1 MIPIPNDP
9 LKRCWI
15 DVSAK
20 NPDLVD
26 MFRPTL
32 LAFLT
37 RNKSN
42 TFEIAGSGFIISV
55 ANQFAFAF
63 TAKHVLIDGTKRI
76 QTPVP
81 IHAASS
87 LFITS
92 KATIPNFNRGKV
104 KALYMNSQTADLLQ
118 VIDANFNDS
127 LDIALCIV
135 TANEPTESKIEPLAI
150 PIQPIKPRV
159 GEVIHLVSLAGLRV
173 EEITPP
179 SDETG
184 KGQHFTLA
192 RSVNIRI
199 GTVTAYYPGGDRQ
212 YKWPCFTT
220 SIPAEPGMSG
230 GFAYIPKDGAPIAA
244 CGVICAD
251 RSDADAQHNCYKSG
265 ESVIG
270 CTWPALALRAPTLLP
285 RPSGK
290 IDLTLHELI
299 RRGIWPMPPS
309 GIDHIDL
316 VDDLIENG
324 VDHVGIRLM
333 ESQI

>member
-1 MIPIPNDP
+1 MIPIPYDALNR
-9 LKRCWI
+9 LWI
-15 DVSAK
+15 DVSES
-20 NPDLVD
+20 NPKLVE

-32 LAFLT
+32 LAFVT
-37 RNKSN
+37 TNKSN
-42 TFEIAGSGFIISV
+42 AFEIAGSGFIIAI
-55 ANQFAFAF
+55 ANKFAFAL
-63 TAKHVLIDGTKRI
+63 TAKHVLVDGIKRI
-76 QTPVP
+76 QTPKP

-87 LFITS
+87 LFVSS
-92 KATIPNFNRGKV
+92 KAKLPNLNHGKV
-104 KALYMNSQTADLLQ
+104 KALYMNSQTADLLR

-135 TANEPTESKIEPLAI
+135 TTKESTERKIEPVAI
-150 PIQPIKPRV
+150 PIHPIKPKV
-159 GEVIHLVSLAGLRV
+159 GEVVHMVSLAGLRV

-179 SDETG
+179 EDETG

-199 GTVTAYYPGGDRQ
+199 GTVTAYYPEGDRQ

-230 GFAYIPKDGAPIAA
+230 GFVYIPKDGTAIAA
-244 CGVICAD
+244 CGVVCAD
-251 RSDADAQHNCYKSG
+251 RSDTDAQHNCYKSG
-265 ESVIG
+265 ESVLG

-299 RRGIWPMPPS
+299 RQGIWPMPPS

-316 VDDLIENG
+316 VDNLIENG
-324 VDHVGIRLM
+324 VDHVSVRLRDLP
-333 ESQI
+333 